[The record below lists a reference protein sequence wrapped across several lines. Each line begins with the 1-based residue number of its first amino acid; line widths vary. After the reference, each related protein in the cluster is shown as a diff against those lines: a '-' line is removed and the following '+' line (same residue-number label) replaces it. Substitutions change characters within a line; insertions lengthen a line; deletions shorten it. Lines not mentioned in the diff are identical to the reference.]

1 MRVGVGRAGIETT
14 DTPLLR
20 TRTAKAGFAELVLV
34 CAKCAKRQAL
44 PKRAVRGML
53 KQVYKRRARRAKLR
67 VVETGCLGPC
77 PKQAIAVAT
86 AASLATGRV
95 LLLDP
100 AATPDQALD
109 AILPEIAAPISAPK
123 RR

>member
-1 MRVGVGRAGIETT
+1 MARGESRATGTL
-14 DTPLLR
+14 PAR
-20 TRTAKAGFAELVLV
+20 ARTAKAGFAELVLV

-44 PKRAVRGML
+44 PKRAMRGML
-53 KQVYKRRARRAKLR
+53 KQAYKRRSGRAKLR

-77 PKQAIAVAT
+77 PKRALAVAT

-109 AILPEIAAPISAPK
+109 AILPEFIPPISAPK

>member
-1 MRVGVGRAGIETT
+1 
-14 DTPLLR
+14 
-20 TRTAKAGFAELVLV
+20 
-34 CAKCAKRQAL
+34 
-44 PKRAVRGML
+44 ML
-53 KQVYKRRARRAKLR
+53 KKAYTHRARRAKLR

-77 PKQAIAVAT
+77 PKRALAVAT

-95 LLLDP
+95 LLIDP

-109 AILPEIAAPISAPK
+109 AILPESIPPISAPK